1 MPTSKFRCNRCKRSF
16 KMAAHLARHNNTI
29 HATKK
34 AKSAVLSARTFWS
47 FVREFS
53 PPPPARIQ
61 IQAWAD

>member
-1 MPTSKFRCNRCKRSF
+1 MGPVRILLLLIRGVLLSKRPRLQKRDRLFWAILS
-16 KMAAHLARHNNTI
+16 
-29 HATKK
+29 
-34 AKSAVLSARTFWS
+34 VLSARTFWS